1 MNPTCATTSLF
12 GGLLW
17 FAACLPVHVAFSRSF
32 LADYVFNGFSTC
44 SDRLQTDDQV
54 CFSRLQKKTRPWN
67 PPFKAPLKSWPPKPP
82 PRRQAGASR
91 REGSVDRGFGSS
103 SMVMMEGGA
112 TWLEGDLLHLAPRRE
127 ATDGSDR
134 RTKGG
139 MGSHALG
146 VANSEAVF
154 PRKHCIGC
162 FFYNGNL
169 GKSRIGIEDLGGEP
183 VTFGSFQV
191 PLGGKPFGQLVAV
204 NHSMHC

>member
-1 MNPTCATTSLF
+1 M
-12 GGLLW
+12 
-17 FAACLPVHVAFSRSF
+17 PVHVAFSRSF

-54 CFSRLQKKTRPWN
+54 CFFRLQKKTRPWN
-67 PPFKAPLKSWPPKPP
+67 PPFEAPLKSWPRLLFSGFRLGRRSRRLDAKPAH
-82 PRRQAGASR
+82 RDADASR

-162 FFYNGNL
+162 FFTMATWGNPEL
-169 GKSRIGIEDLGGEP
+169 ELK
-183 VTFGSFQV
+183 T
-191 PLGGKPFGQLVAV
+191 
-204 NHSMHC
+204 